1 MMIGDKK
8 TFGVELKVVRPGG
21 SDYKFAKCFFWI
33 FDDCL
38 GNPDEVS
45 HLGLLASSFEDL
57 FERFSSQRSGD
68 IEALFG
74 CDTEE
79 IFQFFESQLWAGSA
93 YVNKN
98 KFQVQDPYNYFS
110 LPVGVEIFDGDRVYL
125 LRGSNS
131 DRVIW
136 KKWGEKLSR
145 SKFIPK
151 GHFGEVIKNVVN
163 SLKNKGNVFI

>member
-1 MMIGDKK
+1 M
-8 TFGVELKVVRPGG
+8 
-21 SDYKFAKCFFWI
+21 FFWI

-79 IFQFFESQLWAGSA
+79 IFQFL
-93 YVNKN
+93 
-98 KFQVQDPYNYFS
+98 
-110 LPVGVEIFDGDRVYL
+110 RVSC
-125 LRGSNS
+125 G
-131 DRVIW
+131 
-136 KKWGEKLSR
+136 
-145 SKFIPK
+145 P
-151 GHFGEVIKNVVN
+151 EVHM
-163 SLKNKGNVFI
+163 